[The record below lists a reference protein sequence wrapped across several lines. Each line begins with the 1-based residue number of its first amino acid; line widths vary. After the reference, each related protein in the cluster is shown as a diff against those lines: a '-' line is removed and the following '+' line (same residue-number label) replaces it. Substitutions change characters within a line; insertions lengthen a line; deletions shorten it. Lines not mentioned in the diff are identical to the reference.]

1 VRNAR
6 IRAVSVLIVLAAGVV
21 PTTAADGVPTK
32 TDPRVQQLQ
41 EAIGEASADEAAA
54 LRELSGIRSRRQDLD
69 AAVAQFDAQ
78 VRAVEAR
85 IGALQAQIDELTAR
99 AVDLENQAAAARGQ
113 LDEAKRRASA
123 AAAAM
128 YRSDDLASMYADM
141 LDVDDVNQI
150 ASGSKYLRHISDLRQ
165 TQVAALAGLKLQIET
180 LQQEADAQRKQVS
193 DAQAQARQERAEI
206 AGLRAEQQQ
215 KRDAAAGEEAHEQT
229 LVASIRSQKDK
240 FNAQLSSLQ
249 AASNAARALLA
260 AKQRGQA
267 RGSSFHV
274 RRPVPGAITDGFGP
288 RVHPIL
294 GTVRIHTGVDMH
306 AAQGEPIHAAAAGVV
321 AFAGVKGG
329 YGNAVIIDHGGQF
342 ATLYG
347 HSSKLLVS
355 TGQKVSAGQVIAL
368 VGATGQ
374 ATGPH
379 LHFEVRILGV
389 PVNPVPYL

>member
-1 VRNAR
+1 MNAR
-6 IRAVSVLIVLAAGVV
+6 IRALSVLIVLAAGVV

-54 LRELSGIRSRRQDLD
+54 LRELAGIRARRQDLD
-69 AAVAQFDAQ
+69 DAVAQFDGQ
-78 VRAVEAR
+78 VRDVEAR

-123 AAAAM
+123 AAAAK

-141 LDVDDVNQI
+141 LDVDNVNQL
-150 ASGSKYLRHISDLRQ
+150 ASGSKYLRYISDLRQ
-165 TQVAALAGLKLQIET
+165 AQVEALAGLKQQIET

-193 DAQAQARQERAEI
+193 DAQAQARRERAAI

-215 KRDAAAGEEAHEQT
+215 KRDAAAQEEAHERT

-240 FNAQLSSLQ
+240 FNAQLSSLR
-249 AASNAARALLA
+249 AASNAASALLA
-260 AKQRGQA
+260 SRQRGQV
-267 RGSSFHV
+267 RSSSFHA

-306 AAQGEPIHAAAAGVV
+306 AAQGEPIRAAAAGVV

-347 HSSKLLVS
+347 HSSKLLVT

-389 PVNPVPYL
+389 PVNPVPYM

>member
-1 VRNAR
+1 MRSSTAR
-6 IRAVSVLIVLAAGVV
+6 
-21 PTTAADGVPTK
+21 
-32 TDPRVQQLQ
+32 
-41 EAIGEASADEAAA
+41 
-54 LRELSGIRSRRQDLD
+54 SG
-69 AAVAQFDAQ
+69 
-78 VRAVEAR
+78 AVEAR

-141 LDVDDVNQI
+141 LDVDDVNQV

-165 TQVAALAGLKLQIET
+165 TQVEALAGLKQQIET

-249 AASNAARALLA
+249 AASNAASALLA
-260 AKQRGQA
+260 AKQRGQT

-347 HSSKLLVS
+347 HSSKLLVT
-355 TGQKVSAGQVIAL
+355 TGQKVERGAGDRARGRHRPGDRPSPPL
-368 VGATGQ
+368 R
-374 ATGPH
+374 GPH
-379 LHFEVRILGV
+379 PRRPREPRPLHVALRSGGGGSRPRPPRARRPSPWV
-389 PVNPVPYL
+389 PRTARAPASRSRPR

>member
-1 VRNAR
+1 MRRRKRDRN
-6 IRAVSVLIVLAAGVV
+6 G
-21 PTTAADGVPTK
+21 P
-32 TDPRVQQLQ
+32 
-41 EAIGEASADEAAA
+41 
-54 LRELSGIRSRRQDLD
+54 RSR
-69 AAVAQFDAQ
+69 AC
-78 VRAVEAR
+78 AR
-85 IGALQAQIDELTAR
+85 NSG
-99 AVDLENQAAAARGQ
+99 
-113 LDEAKRRASA
+113 
-123 AAAAM
+123 
-128 YRSDDLASMYADM
+128 RS
-141 LDVDDVNQI
+141 
-150 ASGSKYLRHISDLRQ
+150 G
-165 TQVAALAGLKLQIET
+165 
-180 LQQEADAQRKQVS
+180 
-193 DAQAQARQERAEI
+193 
-206 AGLRAEQQQ
+206 
-215 KRDAAAGEEAHEQT
+215 DAAAQEEAHEQS

-249 AASNAARALLA
+249 AASNAASALLA
-260 AKQRGQA
+260 ARQRGQT

-347 HSSKLLVS
+347 HSSKLLVT
-355 TGQKVSAGQVIAL
+355 TGQKVGAGQVIAL

-379 LHFEVRILGV
+379 LHFEVRIRRR
-389 PVNPVPYL
+389 PR